1 MTDLQRN
8 EEPLA
13 RPGNAVEHDTIG
25 RNFLALG
32 GGEAAARIIAFGAV
46 LVVAQRLGP
55 EGLGVV
61 SFSLAVMLYVSRVVD
76 AGFDMGIVIREAAA
90 RREALGGFVPAV
102 LAFRLLLGLAVIVIG
117 VPLAL
122 AILPNPE
129 GRITALYMATL
140 IPLALS
146 TRWVMTGLS
155 RTATSGI
162 ARTTGELVVFISV
175 LLAVRSSTDLWRMP
189 IAQFTGDMVAAVVVG
204 AALVRLGIPFAVRWN
219 SAVIQPLLVRHI
231 TPYVGSTLLG
241 IVLFNAD
248 VLFLRLYRDAATV
261 GLYSSAYALLSFLIN
276 IGGMYALT
284 LIPAL
289 TRLASDRV
297 TRQDLYVQAAGKVLL
312 AVVPI
317 AVGGGMIAS
326 GIMRRLYG
334 VEFEA
339 AAPVLIVL
347 LASAPISVLR
357 SVVTSVLMAE
367 RREDYLLQTVAVSAT
382 TNVVL
387 NLIAVRVW
395 GMMGAAVVTLTTEL
409 IRLGLA
415 LRLAS
420 RTGYSAPPISLVRKP
435 FAAAIAM
442 ALVLLTPVGRT
453 LWTAIPIGAVVYGGS
468 LVVMGAL
475 RFRRGSLPELVA

>member
-1 MTDLQRN
+1 MTELQRN
-8 EEPLA
+8 EQPLA
-13 RPGNAVEHDTIG
+13 RAGTNVVHDTIG
-25 RNFLALG
+25 RSFLALG

-76 AGFDMGIVIREAAA
+76 AGFDMGIGIREAAA
-90 RREALGGFVPAV
+90 RRETLGDFVPPV
-102 LAFRLLLGLAVIVIG
+102 LAFRLLLAFAVIVIG
-117 VPLAL
+117 APLAF
-122 AILPNPE
+122 AILPSAE

-146 TRWVMTGLS
+146 TRWVMTGLD
-155 RTATSGI
+155 RTSTSGI
-162 ARTTGELVVFISV
+162 ARATGELVVFISV
-175 LLAVRSSTDLWRMP
+175 LLVVRSSTDLWRMP
-189 IAQFTGDMVAAVVVG
+189 VAQFVGDMVAAIIVG
-204 AALVRLGIPFAVRWN
+204 AGLVRLGIRFAVRWN
-219 SAVIQPLLVRHI
+219 GAVITPLLVRHV

-248 VLFLRLYRDAATV
+248 ILFLRLYRDAATV
-261 GLYSSAYALLSFLIN
+261 GLYSSAYALLSFLLN

-289 TRLASDRV
+289 TRLASDHA
-297 TRQDLYVQAAGKVLL
+297 TRQDVYVQATGKVLL
-312 AVVPI
+312 AVAPI

-326 GIMRRLYG
+326 GIMQQLYG
-334 VEFEA
+334 VEFAA

-357 SVVTSVLMAE
+357 SVATSVLMAE
-367 RREDYLLQTVAVSAT
+367 RREDYLLQTVTVSAAI
-382 TNVVL
+382 NVAL
-387 NLIAVRVW
+387 NLVAVRVW

-409 IRLGLA
+409 VRLGLA
-415 LRLAS
+415 MRLAS
-420 RTGYSAPPISLVRKP
+420 RTGYAAPPISIARKP
-435 FAAAIAM
+435 LAAAIVM

-453 LWTAIPIGAVVYGGS
+453 PWTAIPAGAAVYGAV
-468 LVVMGAL
+468 LVALGAL
-475 RFRRGSLPELVA
+475 RFRRGTLPELVA